1 MGCRK
6 SAAALSERNTH
17 QLYFRKGRSV
27 RARSL
32 FTVSPC
38 NWGLIH
44 RFERLSLLL
53 LPWGSGS
60 GYTSVNEVGSSS
72 VPKACGWGGTMRA
85 KSCFSPG
92 CVVTGLGGS
101 SFERA
106 TVFDTTHWP
115 WHWLASLVLCLLCR
129 AHIRTHLHT
138 QTHTHTWR
146 RTICLAVWCSSR
158 HRLVEDYMW
167 WLSD

>member
-1 MGCRK
+1 MFHKVKFTYPLFSQNNFFKTYVMGCRK

-85 KSCFSPG
+85 KSCF
-92 CVVTGLGGS
+92 CVTANRYHVSQADVWAMSTSTMSMSQNNYLQIYSIRLIYSQMALQFS
-101 SFERA
+101 SF
-106 TVFDTTHWP
+106 FF
-115 WHWLASLVLCLLCR
+115 S
-129 AHIRTHLHT
+129 
-138 QTHTHTWR
+138 
-146 RTICLAVWCSSR
+146 
-158 HRLVEDYMW
+158 
-167 WLSD
+167 